1 MGQGSGRSTR
11 SLPRPCRCATL
22 HDDRRFAW
30 LIGRAVAQC
39 DLPNPWCFPMSKAID
54 VAVSQH
60 SRLQFFP
67 FQVAKEAKQYIIG
80 RPGTGSYVEISEMG
94 LDALNMLGGNTTVAE
109 AKAAL
114 ASRYGT
120 NQVQLRSLIQTLLT
134 AGFVKAVDG
143 RAVGDVLRPRRYH
156 FTWVTRQSIGWLFSK
171 PAIVLYVTL
180 IAFGAGLVLLHP
192 GYVPGPADIFVAE
205 SYLLTTLLGVF
216 ITALNVAKHELA
228 HLFAGKFLGIEGT
241 ISISRRLFF
250 PVMQTDLTDLWMVDK
265 QRRYLAYSAGM
276 LSDLVLLSLLVTA
289 MWVNDRGIVGFGPN
303 IHATMNLAM
312 LVVLFGILWQF
323 NFFMRTDIYY
333 ILSNFF
339 GCKNLYEDTKNYL
352 WGGLYRKLGWHRP
365 SVVGVVTP
373 RELVIIRVYAAFVV
387 IGTAILSL
395 FTVLV
400 LVGIAYLLFAASSQT
415 ELLLTTGRP
424 EVGLAD
430 KIGQAGMLLLAL
442 GMLAYATLVERR
454 RRRRIEYRLVAADEL

>member
-1 MGQGSGRSTR
+1 
-11 SLPRPCRCATL
+11 
-22 HDDRRFAW
+22 
-30 LIGRAVAQC
+30 
-39 DLPNPWCFPMSKAID
+39 
-54 VAVSQH
+54 
-60 SRLQFFP
+60 
-67 FQVAKEAKQYIIG
+67 
-80 RPGTGSYVEISEMG
+80 
-94 LDALNMLGGNTTVAE
+94 
-109 AKAAL
+109 
-114 ASRYGT
+114 
-120 NQVQLRSLIQTLLT
+120 
-134 AGFVKAVDG
+134 
-143 RAVGDVLRPRRYH
+143 
-156 FTWVTRQSIGWLFSK
+156 
-171 PAIVLYVTL
+171 
-180 IAFGAGLVLLHP
+180 
-192 GYVPGPADIFVAE
+192 
-205 SYLLTTLLGVF
+205 
-216 ITALNVAKHELA
+216 
-228 HLFAGKFLGIEGT
+228 
-241 ISISRRLFF
+241 
-250 PVMQTDLTDLWMVDK
+250 
-265 QRRYLAYSAGM
+265 
-276 LSDLVLLSLLVTA
+276 
-289 MWVNDRGIVGFGPN
+289 
-303 IHATMNLAM
+303 M

-454 RRRRIEYRLVAADEL
+454 RRRRIEYRLVAADDL